1 LFSRL
6 HVFKTL
12 VSVVFCLRKPQGGEY
27 FSSRPPH
34 QPKILQVS
42 EKPEFQPNLR
52 TLLQIDLKA
61 LDLAGSNMRI
71 TVQPNFRKERIS
83 LDPNYNES
91 VENVLVQCS
100 LQISEVPITELALYF
115 QDKALAGPQRLDQV
129 GVTDGAQLDL
139 RQRQASCCGL
149 L

>member
-1 LFSRL
+1 
-6 HVFKTL
+6 
-12 VSVVFCLRKPQGGEY
+12 
-27 FSSRPPH
+27 
-34 QPKILQVS
+34 
-42 EKPEFQPNLR
+42 
-52 TLLQIDLKA
+52 
-61 LDLAGSNMRI
+61 MRI

-139 RQRQASCCGL
+139 RQRQASCCDL